1 MTPAAVTGARDESR
15 VALLKVAIAAV
26 TWGTIPLLVRAV
38 DVNAAVI
45 VFWRVAFAGAAIAVV
60 GLVTGQLKTWRAV
73 PMRRRFAILGM
84 GVLLALNWVLYL
96 GALQLT
102 SVAVAT
108 LLAYCGP
115 VIVAALTPAVTKEPF
130 DRRIVPPL
138 LLSFGGIVAIIGL
151 QDIVVGGG
159 TRLLGAGLALASAF
173 TYASLVLNVKRV
185 VAGVP
190 SVVYMTGEYLS
201 AGLVLLPAVLLLPGP
216 TRAVEWGALAALG
229 IVNTAIT
236 GLLFISALR
245 RVRADHAATLTYA
258 EPVSSVLL
266 SAAFL
271 SEPITLATAIGGVL
285 VVAGGIRVARMEP
298 QQGIETP
305 GIVPVRADER
315 GVDRERTGA
324 VDRG

>member
-1 MTPAAVTGARDESR
+1 MTSAEVSIDRDESR
-15 VALLKVAIAAV
+15 TALLKVAIAAV

-45 VFWRVAFAGAAIAVV
+45 VFWRVFFAGAAIAVV
-60 GLVTGQLKTWRAV
+60 GLVTGQLKTWRVV
-73 PMRRRFAILGM
+73 PVRRRFAILGM

-115 VIVAALTPAVTKEPF
+115 VIVATLTPAVTKEPF
-130 DRRIVPPL
+130 DRRIVLPL

-151 QDIVVGGG
+151 QDLSFGGG
-159 TRLLGAGLALASAF
+159 TRLLGGGLALASAF
-173 TYASLVLNVKRV
+173 TYAFLVLNVKRV
-185 VAGVP
+185 VKGVP

-201 AGLVLLPAVLLLPGP
+201 AGLVLLPAVLLMPGP
-216 TRAVEWGALAALG
+216 SRAIEWGALAALG

-271 SEPITLATAIGGVL
+271 SEPITLATALGGVL

-305 GIVPVRADER
+305 GIVPVGADER
-315 GVDRERTGA
+315 GASRERT
-324 VDRG
+324 